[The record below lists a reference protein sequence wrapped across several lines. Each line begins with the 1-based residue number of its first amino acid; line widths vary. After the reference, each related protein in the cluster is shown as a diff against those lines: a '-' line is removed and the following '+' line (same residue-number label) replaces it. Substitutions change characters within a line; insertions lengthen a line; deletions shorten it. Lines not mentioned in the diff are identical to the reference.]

1 MKKTIIILIA
11 LMALTVGGL
20 YTTFAQLDNVE
31 AENREYTSINP
42 FPYEMPDIVMDPAT
56 GYSLF

>member
-11 LMALTVGGL
+11 SLAVAVGGL

-31 AENREYTSINP
+31 GETTEHTSINP
-42 FPYEMPDIVMDPAT
+42 FPYEMPNVVMNPMY
-56 GYSLF
+56 GVPLY

>member
-11 LMALTVGGL
+11 SLALAVGGL

-31 AENREYTSINP
+31 GETTEHTSINP
-42 FPYEMPDIVMDPAT
+42 FPNEMPNVVMNPMY
-56 GYSLF
+56 GVPLY

>member
-11 LMALTVGGL
+11 LLAFAVGGL

-31 AENREYTSINP
+31 GETTEHTSINP
-42 FPYEMPDIVMDPAT
+42 FPYEMPNVVMNPMY
-56 GYSLF
+56 GVPLY